1 MFDSLIRW
9 LNNMRIARKLFIAPA
24 LITVFM
30 IGMAAVTQNGSRQQ
44 STALDEIANVAIAKD
59 DLGVTAR
66 AMANTTHVDLFRMVS
81 WLANSND
88 AAKVGEATKSVE
100 RDVTA
105 VGQALDQ
112 LASSFILEPEEK
124 KALDS
129 VRLAFKD
136 YSSALRTVID
146 MGSGDS
152 GTALMFMSD
161 ADTKF
166 AALDMR
172 LNEMHELQ
180 KRLGRATFDAA
191 TTTAARTERLFV
203 GLLIGAVILA
213 VVVTLLVSR
222 MIARPIVG
230 MTEVMTSLSAG
241 NKNVDVPET
250 SRRDE
255 IGRMAAAVMVFKE
268 NMARADAL
276 SAEQAR
282 ERRIKED
289 RAQRLETSARNFDQN
304 VSDVVRAVSEA
315 TEKLQSSAHSMSAM
329 ANEATQRATVVARA
343 SEEASENVQT
353 VAAAAEELSASINEI
368 GQHVRNSSTI
378 AQQAVSDAENTNIA
392 MENLAETAL
401 RIGDIVKLI
410 NHIAGQTNLLALNAT
425 IEAARAG
432 DAGRG
437 FAVVA
442 SEVKSLATQTSKA
455 TDDIAAQVAAI
466 QAATEN
472 SVAAIKGIGA
482 TIRQVSEISVSISSA
497 VEQQGAATKGIACNV
512 QQAATGTYDVSAN
525 IAGVSAAA
533 CNTGD
538 AAEAVLN
545 SSRGMAQQAEMLRG
559 EVDRFLAEIRAA

>member
-44 STALDEIANVAIAKD
+44 SAALDEIANVAIAKD

-112 LASSFILEPEEK
+112 LVSSFILEPEEK

-136 YSSALRTVID
+136 YSSALRIVID

-392 MENLAETAL
+392 MENLAETAH

>member
-44 STALDEIANVAIAKD
+44 SAALDEIANVAIAKD

-112 LASSFILEPEEK
+112 LVSSFILEPEEK

-136 YSSALRTVID
+136 YSSALRIVID

-368 GQHVRNSSTI
+368 WQHVLNSSTI

-392 MENLAETAL
+392 MENLAETAH

>member
-1 MFDSLIRW
+1 
-9 LNNMRIARKLFIAPA
+9 
-24 LITVFM
+24 
-30 IGMAAVTQNGSRQQ
+30 MAAVTQNGSRQQ
-44 STALDEIANVAIAKD
+44 SAALDEIANVAIAKD

-112 LASSFILEPEEK
+112 LVSSFILEPEEK

-136 YSSALRTVID
+136 YSSALRIVID

-392 MENLAETAL
+392 MENLAETAH

-466 QAATEN
+466 QSATEN

>member
-1 MFDSLIRW
+1 MFNSLIRW

-44 STALDEIANVAIAKD
+44 SAALDEIANVAIAKD

-112 LASSFILEPEEK
+112 LVSSFILEPERE

-136 YSSALRTVID
+136 YSSALRIVID

-241 NKNVDVPET
+241 NKNIDVPET

-282 ERRIKED
+282 ERRGTRGRP
-289 RAQRLETSARNFDQN
+289 RAKAGDKRSKLGSKCR
-304 VSDVVRAVSEA
+304 DVVRAVSEA

-329 ANEATQRATVVARA
+329 ANEANQRATVVARA
-343 SEEASENVQT
+343 SEEEASENVQT

-368 GQHVRNSSTI
+368 GRHPWNSSTI
-378 AQQAVSDAENTNIA
+378 AQQAVSDAQRTPTLQWKIPN
-392 MENLAETAL
+392 AETAH
-401 RIGDIVKLI
+401 G
-410 NHIAGQTNLLALNAT
+410 
-425 IEAARAG
+425 
-432 DAGRG
+432 
-437 FAVVA
+437 
-442 SEVKSLATQTSKA
+442 
-455 TDDIAAQVAAI
+455 
-466 QAATEN
+466 
-472 SVAAIKGIGA
+472 
-482 TIRQVSEISVSISSA
+482 SEILSSSSI
-497 VEQQGAATKGIACNV
+497 I
-512 QQAATGTYDVSAN
+512 
-525 IAGVSAAA
+525 
-533 CNTGD
+533 
-538 AAEAVLN
+538 
-545 SSRGMAQQAEMLRG
+545 
-559 EVDRFLAEIRAA
+559 

>member
-1 MFDSLIRW
+1 
-9 LNNMRIARKLFIAPA
+9 
-24 LITVFM
+24 
-30 IGMAAVTQNGSRQQ
+30 
-44 STALDEIANVAIAKD
+44 
-59 DLGVTAR
+59 
-66 AMANTTHVDLFRMVS
+66 
-81 WLANSND
+81 
-88 AAKVGEATKSVE
+88 
-100 RDVTA
+100 
-105 VGQALDQ
+105 
-112 LASSFILEPEEK
+112 
-124 KALDS
+124 
-129 VRLAFKD
+129 
-136 YSSALRTVID
+136 
-146 MGSGDS
+146 
-152 GTALMFMSD
+152 
-161 ADTKF
+161 
-166 AALDMR
+166 
-172 LNEMHELQ
+172 
-180 KRLGRATFDAA
+180 
-191 TTTAARTERLFV
+191 
-203 GLLIGAVILA
+203 
-213 VVVTLLVSR
+213 
-222 MIARPIVG
+222 
-230 MTEVMTSLSAG
+230 
-241 NKNVDVPET
+241 
-250 SRRDE
+250 
-255 IGRMAAAVMVFKE
+255 MAAAVMVFKE

-392 MENLAETAL
+392 MENLAETAH

-466 QAATEN
+466 QSATEN

>member
-1 MFDSLIRW
+1 
-9 LNNMRIARKLFIAPA
+9 
-24 LITVFM
+24 
-30 IGMAAVTQNGSRQQ
+30 
-44 STALDEIANVAIAKD
+44 
-59 DLGVTAR
+59 
-66 AMANTTHVDLFRMVS
+66 
-81 WLANSND
+81 
-88 AAKVGEATKSVE
+88 
-100 RDVTA
+100 
-105 VGQALDQ
+105 
-112 LASSFILEPEEK
+112 
-124 KALDS
+124 
-129 VRLAFKD
+129 
-136 YSSALRTVID
+136 
-146 MGSGDS
+146 
-152 GTALMFMSD
+152 MFMSD

-392 MENLAETAL
+392 MENLAETAH

-410 NHIAGQTNLLALNAT
+410 NHIAGQTNSS
-425 IEAARAG
+425 G
-432 DAGRG
+432 
-437 FAVVA
+437 
-442 SEVKSLATQTSKA
+442 VKC
-455 TDDIAAQVAAI
+455 DD
-466 QAATEN
+466 
-472 SVAAIKGIGA
+472 
-482 TIRQVSEISVSISSA
+482 
-497 VEQQGAATKGIACNV
+497 
-512 QQAATGTYDVSAN
+512 
-525 IAGVSAAA
+525 
-533 CNTGD
+533 
-538 AAEAVLN
+538 
-545 SSRGMAQQAEMLRG
+545 
-559 EVDRFLAEIRAA
+559 

>member
-1 MFDSLIRW
+1 
-9 LNNMRIARKLFIAPA
+9 
-24 LITVFM
+24 
-30 IGMAAVTQNGSRQQ
+30 
-44 STALDEIANVAIAKD
+44 
-59 DLGVTAR
+59 
-66 AMANTTHVDLFRMVS
+66 MVS

-112 LASSFILEPEEK
+112 LVSSFILEPEEK

-136 YSSALRTVID
+136 YSSALRIVID

-392 MENLAETAL
+392 MENLAETAH

-466 QAATEN
+466 QSATEN

>member
-1 MFDSLIRW
+1 
-9 LNNMRIARKLFIAPA
+9 
-24 LITVFM
+24 
-30 IGMAAVTQNGSRQQ
+30 MAAVTQNGSRQQ
-44 STALDEIANVAIAKD
+44 SAALDEIANVAIAKD

-112 LASSFILEPEEK
+112 LVSSFILEPEEK

-136 YSSALRTVID
+136 YSSALRIVID

-392 MENLAETAL
+392 MENLAETAH

>member
-1 MFDSLIRW
+1 
-9 LNNMRIARKLFIAPA
+9 
-24 LITVFM
+24 M

-44 STALDEIANVAIAKD
+44 SAALDEIANVAIAKD

-112 LASSFILEPEEK
+112 LVSSFILEPEEK

-136 YSSALRTVID
+136 YSSALRIVID

-255 IGRMAAAVMVFKE
+255 IGRMAAAVLVFKE

-392 MENLAETAL
+392 MENLAETAH

>member
-44 STALDEIANVAIAKD
+44 SAALDEIANVAIAKD

-112 LASSFILEPEEK
+112 LVSSFILEPEEK

-136 YSSALRTVID
+136 YSSALRIVID

-392 MENLAETAL
+392 MENLAETAH

-410 NHIAGQTNLLALNAT
+410 NHIAGQTDLLALNAT

>member
-1 MFDSLIRW
+1 MFNSLIRW

-44 STALDEIANVAIAKD
+44 SAALDEIANVAIAKD

-112 LASSFILEPEEK
+112 LVSSFILEPEEK

-136 YSSALRTVID
+136 YSSALRIVID

-392 MENLAETAL
+392 MENLAETAH

>member
-44 STALDEIANVAIAKD
+44 SAALDEIANVAIAKD

-112 LASSFILEPEEK
+112 LVSSFILEPEEK

-136 YSSALRTVID
+136 YSSALRIVID

-392 MENLAETAL
+392 MENLAETAH

-442 SEVKSLATQTSKA
+442 EVKSLATQTSKA